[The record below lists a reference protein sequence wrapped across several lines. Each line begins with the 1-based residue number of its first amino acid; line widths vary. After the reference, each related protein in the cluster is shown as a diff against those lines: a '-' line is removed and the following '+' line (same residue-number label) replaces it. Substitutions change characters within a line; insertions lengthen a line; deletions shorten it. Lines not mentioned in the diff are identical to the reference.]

1 MPPAVRVDARS
12 LTARGERTRNRLV
25 AAGEEIFGLRGYHDA
40 SIAEITQTASVAQGT
55 FYLYFDGKRELLRAV
70 VEERGHELRATLA
83 RATAGV
89 TGRVAKEQA
98 GFAAFFAWMARHR
111 ALYLIVRQAEYVDGT
126 VYRGWYRQLADGY
139 ADALGVAI
147 DDGEIAPVDD
157 VRAHGD
163 RRFRGLAVVG
173 DREAKH
179 SARPCPGDHRPSG
192 GARAGHGYTAAPDQ
206 EPALTRS
213 AGLRSTH
220 GPRVT

>member
-139 ADALGVAI
+139 ADALRVAI

-157 VRAHGD
+157 VETLAYALMGIGD
-163 RRFRGLAVVG
+163 FVGLRWLVIEKRSTV
-173 DREAKH
+173 
-179 SARPCPGDHRPSG
+179 P
-192 GARAGHGYTAAPDQ
+192 ARAQATIAQVVAR
-206 EPALTRS
+206 ALGTGTPQHRTRS
-213 AGLRSTH
+213 
-220 GPRVT
+220 PR

>member
-1 MPPAVRVDARS
+1 MPPAVRVEARA

-83 RATAGV
+83 RATASV
-89 TGRVAKEQA
+89 AGRVAKEHA

-111 ALYLIVRQAEYVDGT
+111 ALYLIVRQAEYVDSV

-139 ADALGVAI
+139 AEALRVAI

-157 VRAHGD
+157 AETLAYALMGIGD
-163 RRFRGLAVVG
+163 FVGLRWLVIEKRSSV
-173 DREAKH
+173 
-179 SARPCPGDHRPSG
+179 P
-192 GARAGHGYTAAPDQ
+192 ARAQATIAQ
-206 EPALTRS
+206 VVERALGTGSPQHRTNS
-213 AGLRSTH
+213 PH
-220 GPRVT
+220 